1 MNINKEKKFLKPELF
16 EKDDLSFLEHLTE
29 HGYAVI
35 QNVLTKEEIKKGFEL
50 FYKDWKYVSPNFDFE
65 NISTWTTNNSP
76 MMWGKGMIY
85 ASGLGQSDFQWYLRT
100 RDNIKNIWK
109 KIHQTDDIVV
119 SFDGFSVFLDK
130 RQKPKQ
136 WLHVD
141 QGNSEKMLSIQGSYN
156 FLKVSELDAG
166 FIVVPDSHKTFKN
179 ENKKKGNFIL
189 LKNDDPHIT
198 KAVKLIIPP
207 NCFVLWNSKTVHA
220 STGMSSKIKKPELN
234 RLTSYITFF
243 PKKDRSEEILKK
255 RIEGYKLA
263 QNCSHWAIY
272 HHVKRHP
279 YGLKKRYESRDFN
292 NIYPTLID
300 NEIPK
305 DRLELI

>member
-1 MNINKEKKFLKPELF
+1 MNINKQKKFLKPILF
-16 EKDDLSFLEHLTE
+16 DKEDPSFLEHLSK

-35 QNVLTKEEIKKGFEL
+35 QNVLTEEEMKQGFEL
-50 FYKDWKYVSPNFDFE
+50 FFQDWKHVSPNFDFD
-65 NISTWTTNNSP
+65 NISTWTTDNSP

-85 ASGLGQSDFQWYLRT
+85 ASGLGQSNFQWYLRT

-109 KIHQTDDIVV
+109 KVHKTDDLVV

-130 RQKPKQ
+130 RQKTKQ

-156 FLKVSELDAG
+156 FLEVSELDSG

-179 ENKKKGNFIL
+179 ENKKKGNFIS
-189 LKNDDPHIT
+189 LKNDDPHVE

-207 NCFVLWNSKTVHA
+207 NCFILWNSKTVHA
-220 STGMSSKIKKPELN
+220 NTGMDSKIKEPELN

-243 PKKDRSEEILKK
+243 PKKDRSKEILEQ
-255 RIEGYKLA
+255 RLNGYISGH
-263 QNCSHWAIY
+263 NCSHWAIY
-272 HHVKRHP
+272 HHVKKHP
-279 YGLKKRYESRDFN
+279 FYLKKRYESRNFN
-292 NIYPTLID
+292 NISPILI
-300 NEIPK
+300 NNQIPK